1 LHNHDN
7 HHEHSHPN
15 GTLDDDEEPGY
26 FRQEIVGI
34 GGVVKQKAK
43 KRVTVGS
50 CVVEYEDERE
60 SGDYLTREEEGE
72 LRSWCGWCWRVVP
85 ATTESDCSV

>member
-1 LHNHDN
+1 MEVDCEADDSPHYL
-7 HHEHSHPN
+7 SHR
-15 GTLDDDEEPGY
+15 DEEQPGY

-43 KRVTVGS
+43 KRVTVGD

-60 SGDYLTREEEGE
+60 SGQYLVREEEGAH
-72 LRSWCGWCWRVVP
+72 RSWCGWCWRVIP
-85 ATTESDCSV
+85 AKDERVGFC